1 VAHIYSN
8 NGIIQRQQEGDFM
21 EGLVVVTGVNGHIGN
36 NLARQLVEAGYTVRG
51 TVRSLDKA
59 PKLNMEFVEADVLNP
74 NDWESALK
82 GATGLFHLATI
93 YATTGDGQLILDTA
107 NQGTENVLRA
117 AAREGIKRVVYTSS
131 VAAIGSSP
139 KGVVKDESNWNSN
152 FSLPYTQAKTESEK
166 RAWELAEELGID
178 LRVINPSG
186 VLGGS
191 FSRPTP
197 STDIIGDAMKGKYPV
212 VPKIPLA
219 FVHVDDVAS
228 AHRLAYEIDEAN
240 GRYVLAPYQDGN
252 IHDLLKRAR
261 KLYPKM
267 KFPRIGIPLWLLPIV
282 VLQDWFM
289 GLFTGKRLLTRS
301 AAKSFSKGDSK
312 YSSKKA
318 EEELGLTWKP
328 YDDCIHDTVEAYR

>member
-1 VAHIYSN
+1 MDGV
-8 NGIIQRQQEGDFM
+8 
-21 EGLVVVTGVNGHIGN
+21 VVVTGANGHIGN
-36 NLARQLVEAGYTVRG
+36 NLSRQLVEHGYNVRG
-51 TVRSLDKA
+51 TVRSMDKA
-59 PKLNMEFVEADVLNP
+59 PDIEMEFVEADVLNQE
-74 NDWESALK
+74 DWPRVLE

-93 YATTGDGQLILDTA
+93 YATSGDGKLILDTA
-107 NQGTENVLRA
+107 NKGTENVLRA
-117 AAREGIKRVVYTSS
+117 AAACGIKRVVYTSS
-131 VAAIGSSP
+131 VAAIGSTP
-139 KGVVKDESNWNSN
+139 KKVVKDESNWNDN
-152 FSLPYTQAKTESEK
+152 FSMPYTRAKTESER
-166 RAWELAEELGID
+166 RAWELAKELDID

-219 FVHVDDVAS
+219 FVHVEDVAT
-228 AHRLAYEIDEAN
+228 AHRLAYEVDEAH
-240 GRYVLAPYQDGN
+240 GRYILAPYQNGT
-252 IHDLLKRAR
+252 IHDLLKRAK

-267 KFPRIGIPLWLLPIV
+267 KFPRFGITLWLLPAV
-282 VLQDWFM
+282 VFQDWFM
-289 GLFTGKRLLTRS
+289 GLFSGKRLLTRS

-318 EEELGLTWKP
+318 ENELGITWKS

>member
-1 VAHIYSN
+1 MDGV
-8 NGIIQRQQEGDFM
+8 
-21 EGLVVVTGVNGHIGN
+21 VVVTGANGHIGN
-36 NLARQLVEAGYTVRG
+36 NLSRQLVEHGYAVRG
-51 TVRSLDKA
+51 TVRSMDKA
-59 PKLNMEFVEADVLNP
+59 PNIEMEFVEADVLNQE
-74 NDWESALK
+74 DWPRVLE

-93 YATTGDGQLILDTA
+93 YATSGDGQLILDTA
-107 NQGTENVLRA
+107 NKGTENVLRA
-117 AAREGIKRVVYTSS
+117 AAACGIKRVIYTSS
-131 VAAIGSSP
+131 VAAIGSTP
-139 KGVVKDESNWNSN
+139 KKVVKDESNWNDN
-152 FSLPYTQAKTESEK
+152 FSMPYTRAKTESER
-166 RAWELAEELGID
+166 RAWELAKELDID

-219 FVHVDDVAS
+219 FVHVEDVAT
-228 AHRLAYEIDEAN
+228 AHRLAYEVDEAH

-252 IHDLLKRAR
+252 IHDLLKRAK

-267 KFPRIGIPLWLLPIV
+267 KFPRIGIPLWLLPV
-282 VLQDWFM
+282 VVFQDWFM
-289 GLFTGKRLLTRS
+289 GLFSGKRLLTRS

-318 EEELGLTWKP
+318 ENELGITWKS
-328 YDDCIHDTVEAYR
+328 YDDCIHDTVEAYK

>member
-1 VAHIYSN
+1 MDGV
-8 NGIIQRQQEGDFM
+8 
-21 EGLVVVTGVNGHIGN
+21 VVVTGANGHIGN
-36 NLARQLVEAGYTVRG
+36 NLSRQLVEHGYTVRG
-51 TVRSLDKA
+51 TVRSMDKA
-59 PKLNMEFVEADVLNP
+59 PNIEMEFIEADVLNQE
-74 NDWESALK
+74 DWPRVLE

-93 YATTGDGQLILDTA
+93 YATSGDGQLILDTA
-107 NQGTENVLRA
+107 NKGTENVLRA
-117 AAREGIKRVVYTSS
+117 AAACGIKRVVYTSS
-131 VAAIGSSP
+131 VAAIGSTP
-139 KGVVKDESNWNSN
+139 KKVVKDESNWNDN
-152 FSLPYTQAKTESEK
+152 FSMPYTRAKTESER
-166 RAWELAEELGID
+166 RAWELAKELDID

-219 FVHVDDVAS
+219 FVHVEDVAT
-228 AHRLAYEIDEAN
+228 AHRLAYEVDEAH

-252 IHDLLKRAR
+252 IHDLLKRAK

-267 KFPRIGIPLWLLPIV
+267 KFPRIGIPLWLLPV
-282 VLQDWFM
+282 VVFQDWFM
-289 GLFTGKRLLTRS
+289 GLFSGKRLLTRS

-318 EEELGLTWKP
+318 ENELGITWKS
-328 YDDCIHDTVEAYR
+328 YDDCIHDTVEAYK

>member
-1 VAHIYSN
+1 M
-8 NGIIQRQQEGDFM
+8 Q
-21 EGLVVVTGVNGHIGN
+21 GLVVVTGANGHIGN
-36 NLARQLVEAGYTVRG
+36 NLCRQLIEKGYDVRG
-51 TVRSLDKA
+51 TVRSMDKA
-59 PKLNMEFVEADVLNP
+59 PKLEMEFVEADVLEEEC
-74 NDWESALK
+74 WEKVLEGVS
-82 GATGLFHLATI
+82 GLFHLATI
-93 YATTGDGQLILDTA
+93 YATSGDGQLILDTA
-107 NQGTENVLRA
+107 NKGTEIVFRA
-117 AAREGIKRVVYTSS
+117 AAKAGISRIVYTSS

-139 KGVVKDESNWNSN
+139 KGVVKDESNWNEN
-152 FSLPYTQAKTESEK
+152 FSLPYTQAKTESERK
-166 RAWELAEELGID
+166 AWELAEELNLD

-219 FVHVDDVAS
+219 FVHVDDVAT
-228 AHRLAYEIDEAN
+228 AHINAYEIDKAS

-252 IHDLLKRAR
+252 IHDLLKRAK

-267 KFPRIGIPLWLLPIV
+267 KFPRLGIPLWLLPV
-282 VLQDWFM
+282 VVMQDWFM

-301 AAKSFSKGDSK
+301 AAKSFSSGDSK

-318 EEELGLTWKP
+318 EEELGLIWKS

>member
-1 VAHIYSN
+1 MLAE
-8 NGIIQRQQEGDFM
+8 EGW
-21 EGLVVVTGVNGHIGN
+21 
-36 NLARQLVEAGYTVRG
+36 
-51 TVRSLDKA
+51 DKA
-59 PKLNMEFVEADVLNP
+59 LEGV
-74 NDWESALK
+74 S
-82 GATGLFHLATI
+82 GLFHLATI
-93 YATTGDGQLILDTA
+93 YATSGDGQLILDTA
-107 NQGTENVLRA
+107 NKGTEIVFRA
-117 AAREGIKRVVYTSS
+117 AAKAGISRIVYTSS

-139 KGVVKDESNWNSN
+139 KGVVKDESNWNEN
-152 FSLPYTQAKTESEK
+152 FSLPYTQAKTESERK
-166 RAWELAEELGID
+166 AWKLAEELNLD

-219 FVHVDDVAS
+219 FVHVDDVAT
-228 AHRLAYEIDEAN
+228 AHINAYEIDEAS

-252 IHDLLKRAR
+252 IHDLLRRAK
-261 KLYPKM
+261 KLYPKL
-267 KFPRIGIPLWLLPIV
+267 KFPRLGIPLWLLPVV

-301 AAKSFSKGDSK
+301 AAKSFSSGDAK

-318 EEELGLTWKP
+318 EEELGLTWKS

>member
-1 VAHIYSN
+1 M
-8 NGIIQRQQEGDFM
+8 G
-21 EGLVVVTGVNGHIGN
+21 GLVVVTGANGHIGN
-36 NLARQLVEAGYTVRG
+36 NLCRQLLENGYTVRG

-59 PKLNMEFVEADVLNP
+59 PDLDMEFVEADVLI
-74 NDWESALK
+74 DEGWENILQ
-82 GATGLFHLATI
+82 GASGLFHLATI
-93 YATTGDGQLILDTA
+93 YATSGDGQIILDTA
-107 NQGTENVLRA
+107 NKGTEIVLRA
-117 AAREGIKRVVYTSS
+117 AAKARIPRIVYTSS

-139 KGVVKDESNWNSN
+139 KGVIKDESNWNKN
-152 FSLPYTQAKTESEK
+152 FSLPYTQAKTESER
-166 RAWELAEELGID
+166 RAWQLAEELELD

-197 STDIIGDAMKGKYPV
+197 STNIIGDAMKGKYPI

-219 FVHVDDVAS
+219 FVHVDDVAE
-228 AHRLAYEIDEAN
+228 AHIKAYEIDEAS
-240 GRYVLAPYQDGN
+240 GRYVLAPHQNGN
-252 IHDLLKRAR
+252 IHDLLKRAK

-267 KFPRIGIPLWLLPIV
+267 KFPRFGIPLWLLPV
-282 VLQDWFM
+282 VVFQDWLM
-289 GLFTGKRLLTRS
+289 GMFTGKRLLTRS

-318 EEELGLTWKP
+318 ENELGLTWKS

>member
-1 VAHIYSN
+1 M
-8 NGIIQRQQEGDFM
+8 D
-21 EGLVVVTGVNGHIGN
+21 GLVVVTGANGHIGN
-36 NLARQLVEAGYTVRG
+36 NLCRQLLEQGYNVRG

-59 PKLNMEFVEADVLNP
+59 PDLDMEFVEADVLKQE
-74 NDWESALK
+74 DWPRVLE
-82 GATGLFHLATI
+82 GASGLFHLATI
-93 YATTGDGQLILDTA
+93 YATSGDGQLILDTA
-107 NQGTENVLRA
+107 NQGTQNVLSA
-117 AAREGIKRVVYTSS
+117 AAECGIKRIVYTSS
-131 VAAIGSSP
+131 VAAIGSTP
-139 KGVVKDESNWNSN
+139 KGIVKDEANWNDN
-152 FSLPYTQAKTESEK
+152 FSMPYTRAKTESEK
-166 RAWELAEELGID
+166 MAWKLAEELGLD

-219 FVHVDDVAS
+219 FVHVDDVAT
-228 AHRLAYEIDEAN
+228 AHRLAYEKEEAS

-252 IHDLLKRAR
+252 IHDLLKRAK

-267 KFPRIGIPLWLLPIV
+267 KFPRLGIPLWLLPVV

-312 YSSKKA
+312 YSSKKV
-318 EEELGLTWKP
+318 EDELGITWKS
-328 YDDCIHDTVEAYR
+328 YDDCIHDTVEAYK

>member
-1 VAHIYSN
+1 MDGV
-8 NGIIQRQQEGDFM
+8 
-21 EGLVVVTGVNGHIGN
+21 VVVTGANGHIGN
-36 NLARQLVEAGYTVRG
+36 NLSRQLVEHGYTVRG
-51 TVRSLDKA
+51 TVRSMDKA
-59 PKLNMEFVEADVLNP
+59 PNIEMEFVEADVLNQE
-74 NDWESALK
+74 DWPRVLE

-93 YATTGDGQLILDTA
+93 YATSGDGQLILDTA
-107 NQGTENVLRA
+107 NKGTENVLRA
-117 AAREGIKRVVYTSS
+117 AAACGIKRVVYTSS
-131 VAAIGSSP
+131 VAAIGSTP
-139 KGVVKDESNWNSN
+139 KKVVKDESNWNDN
-152 FSLPYTQAKTESEK
+152 FSMPYTRAKTESER
-166 RAWELAEELGID
+166 RAWELAKELDID

-219 FVHVDDVAS
+219 FVHVEDVAT
-228 AHRLAYEIDEAN
+228 AHRLAYEVDEAH

-252 IHDLLKRAR
+252 IHDLLKRAK

-267 KFPRIGIPLWLLPIV
+267 KFPRIGIPLWLLPV
-282 VLQDWFM
+282 VVFQDWLM
-289 GLFTGKRLLTRS
+289 GLFSGKRLLTRS

-318 EEELGLTWKP
+318 ENELGITWKS
-328 YDDCIHDTVEAYR
+328 YDDCIHDTVEAYK

>member
-1 VAHIYSN
+1 M
-8 NGIIQRQQEGDFM
+8 D
-21 EGLVVVTGVNGHIGN
+21 GLVVVTGANGHIGN
-36 NLARQLVEAGYTVRG
+36 NLCRQLLEEGYTVRG

-59 PKLNMEFVEADVLNP
+59 PDLDMDFVEADVLEKQCWDNV
-74 NDWESALK
+74 LK
-82 GATGLFHLATI
+82 DAVGLFHLATI
-93 YATTGDGQLILDTA
+93 YATSGDGQLILDTA

-117 AAREGIKRVVYTSS
+117 AAKEGIKRVVYTSS

-139 KGVVKDESNWNSN
+139 KGVVKDESNWNDN
-152 FSLPYTQAKTESEK
+152 FSLPYTRAKTESEK
-166 RAWELAEELGID
+166 RAWELAEELDID

-219 FVHVDDVAS
+219 FVHVDDVAT
-228 AHRLAYEIDEAN
+228 AHRMAYENDEAN

-252 IHDLLKRAR
+252 IHDLLKRAK

-267 KFPRIGIPLWLLPIV
+267 KFPRFGIPLWLLPVV

-312 YSSKKA
+312 YSNKKA
-318 EEELGLTWKP
+318 EDELGLTWKS

>member
-1 VAHIYSN
+1 MDGV
-8 NGIIQRQQEGDFM
+8 
-21 EGLVVVTGVNGHIGN
+21 VVVTGANGHIGN
-36 NLARQLVEAGYTVRG
+36 NLSRQLVEHGYTVRG
-51 TVRSLDKA
+51 TVRSMDKA
-59 PKLNMEFVEADVLNP
+59 PNIEMEFVEADVLNQE
-74 NDWESALK
+74 DWPRVLE

-93 YATTGDGQLILDTA
+93 YATSGDGQLILDTA
-107 NQGTENVLRA
+107 NKGTENVLRA
-117 AAREGIKRVVYTSS
+117 AAACGIKRVIYTSS
-131 VAAIGSSP
+131 VAAIGSTP
-139 KGVVKDESNWNSN
+139 KKVVKDESNWNDN
-152 FSLPYTQAKTESEK
+152 FSMPYTRAKTESER
-166 RAWELAEELGID
+166 RAWELAKELDID

-219 FVHVDDVAS
+219 FVHVEDVAT
-228 AHRLAYEIDEAN
+228 AHRLAYEVDEAH

-252 IHDLLKRAR
+252 IHDLLKRAK

-267 KFPRIGIPLWLLPIV
+267 KFPRIGIPLWLLPV
-282 VLQDWFM
+282 VVFQDWFM
-289 GLFTGKRLLTRS
+289 GLFSGKRLLTRS

-318 EEELGLTWKP
+318 ENELGITWKS
-328 YDDCIHDTVEAYR
+328 YDDCIHDTVEAYK

>member
-1 VAHIYSN
+1 MDGV
-8 NGIIQRQQEGDFM
+8 
-21 EGLVVVTGVNGHIGN
+21 VVVTGANGHIGN
-36 NLARQLVEAGYTVRG
+36 NLSRQLVEHGYTVRG
-51 TVRSLDKA
+51 TVRSMDKA
-59 PKLNMEFVEADVLNP
+59 PNIEMEFVEADVLNQE
-74 NDWESALK
+74 DWPRVLE

-93 YATTGDGQLILDTA
+93 YATSGDGQLILDTA
-107 NQGTENVLRA
+107 NKGTENVLRA
-117 AAREGIKRVVYTSS
+117 AAACGIKRVIYTSS
-131 VAAIGSSP
+131 VAAIGSTP
-139 KGVVKDESNWNSN
+139 KKVVKDESNWNDN
-152 FSLPYTQAKTESEK
+152 FSMPYTRAKTESER
-166 RAWELAEELGID
+166 RAWELAKELDID

-219 FVHVDDVAS
+219 FVHVEDVAT
-228 AHRLAYEIDEAN
+228 AHRLAYEVDEAH

-252 IHDLLKRAR
+252 IHDLLKRAK

-267 KFPRIGIPLWLLPIV
+267 KFPRFGIPLWLLPAV
-282 VLQDWFM
+282 VFQDWFM
-289 GLFTGKRLLTRS
+289 GLFSGKRLLTRS

-318 EEELGLTWKP
+318 ENELGITWKS
-328 YDDCIHDTVEAYR
+328 YDDCIHDTVEAYK

>member
-1 VAHIYSN
+1 MD
-8 NGIIQRQQEGDFM
+8 GP
-21 EGLVVVTGVNGHIGN
+21 VVVTGANGHIGN
-36 NLARQLVEAGYTVRG
+36 NLARQLLEQGYSVRG
-51 TVRSLDKA
+51 TVRSMDKA
-59 PKLNMEFVEADVLNP
+59 PNLDMEFVVADVLNP
-74 NDWESALK
+74 DDWPSVLE
-82 GATGLFHLATI
+82 GASGLFHLATI
-93 YATTGDGQLILDTA
+93 YATSGDGQLILDTA

-117 AAREGIKRVVYTSS
+117 AAAKGIKRVVYTSS
-131 VAAIGSSP
+131 VAAIGSTP
-139 KGVVKDESNWNSN
+139 KGVIKDESNWNEN
-152 FSLPYTQAKTESEK
+152 FSLPYTRAKTESEK
-166 RAWELAEELGID
+166 RAWELAEELDLD

-197 STDIIGDAMKGKYPV
+197 STDVIGDAMKGKYPI

-219 FVHVDDVAS
+219 FVHVDDVAT
-228 AHRLAYEIDEAN
+228 AHRLAYEIDEAH
-240 GRYVLAPYQDGN
+240 GRYVLAPHQDGN

-267 KFPRIGIPLWLLPIV
+267 KFPRFGISLWLLPII

-289 GLFTGKRLLTRS
+289 GIFSGKRLLTRS

-312 YSSKKA
+312 YSSSKA
-318 EEELGLTWKP
+318 EQELGMTWKS

>member
-1 VAHIYSN
+1 MDGV
-8 NGIIQRQQEGDFM
+8 
-21 EGLVVVTGVNGHIGN
+21 VVVTGANGHIGN
-36 NLARQLVEAGYTVRG
+36 NLSRQLVEHGYTVRG
-51 TVRSLDKA
+51 TVRSMDKA
-59 PKLNMEFVEADVLNP
+59 PNIEMEFIEADVLNQE
-74 NDWESALK
+74 DWPRVLE

-93 YATTGDGQLILDTA
+93 YATSGDGQLILDTA
-107 NQGTENVLRA
+107 NKGTENVLRA
-117 AAREGIKRVVYTSS
+117 AAACGIKRVIYTSS
-131 VAAIGSSP
+131 VAAIGSTP
-139 KGVVKDESNWNSN
+139 KKVVKDESNWNDN
-152 FSLPYTQAKTESEK
+152 FSMPYTRAKTESER
-166 RAWELAEELGID
+166 RAWELAKELDID

-219 FVHVDDVAS
+219 FVHVEDVAT
-228 AHRLAYEIDEAN
+228 AHRLAYEVDEAH

-252 IHDLLKRAR
+252 IHDLLKRAK

-267 KFPRIGIPLWLLPIV
+267 KFPRIGIPLWLLPV
-282 VLQDWFM
+282 VVFQDWFM
-289 GLFTGKRLLTRS
+289 GLFSGKRLLTRS

-318 EEELGLTWKP
+318 ENELGITWKS
-328 YDDCIHDTVEAYR
+328 YDDCIHDTVEAYK